1 MDFGPLS
8 PEDEQFLYET
18 FMKLTSRE
26 FSDRLERT
34 CSEDDSE
41 ESIDIPLVDFFDYDE
56 EPEGYTSPIEC
67 TLSTVPKQPVFNE
80 MYPSSPSPC
89 ESPVSLFP
97 PIHLDTLFTEE
108 SPLVASE
115 IIPSPTSMQ
124 IPQQPQELPQLKEE
138 VNPIAPNELTPP
150 SSTQAESSLVQST
163 QAESSLVQSTQAE
176 SALVQFI
183 DLKNLYEKAQVRRK
197 GTSEQRLVDCRIH
210 MISNFQVEPCN
221 VQVWVQRFAE
231 IKGFQNYVQL
241 PVIVE
246 KTLPTMQCFSVNL
259 DAVYLTSLGNR
270 FYQLSTTDRQRKNRF
285 ILHAYLIFPD
295 NSIAQFDSEPFLIR
309 SRKISPNPRKPRTA
323 SSHPL

>member
-1 MDFGPLS
+1 M
-8 PEDEQFLYET
+8 
-18 FMKLTSRE
+18 
-26 FSDRLERT
+26 
-34 CSEDDSE
+34 
-41 ESIDIPLVDFFDYDE
+41 
-56 EPEGYTSPIEC
+56 
-67 TLSTVPKQPVFNE
+67 
-80 MYPSSPSPC
+80 
-89 ESPVSLFP
+89 
-97 PIHLDTLFTEE
+97 
-108 SPLVASE
+108 ASE

-246 KTLPTMQCFSVNL
+246 KTLPTMVRY
-259 DAVYLTSLGNR
+259 DI
-270 FYQLSTTDRQRKNRF
+270 RQRRAYWVALL
-285 ILHAYLIFPD
+285 ILNHLY
-295 NSIAQFDSEPFLIR
+295 S
-309 SRKISPNPRKPRTA
+309 K
-323 SSHPL
+323 